1 MIDVMMMRAEK
12 EIGMGC
18 CGGICSDPDG
28 LINMEDEFSHHD
40 EERKNLQQLYL
51 MTLEIDPDIN
61 IQFIDPR
68 NLLAAAAYFWQQQRR
83 GRITRRRALASFL
96 LHSTYGAVFVNGEY
110 TASAGRYEERLLEWT
125 KS

>member
-40 EERKNLQQLYL
+40 EERKKLQQLYL
-51 MTLEIDPDIN
+51 KTLEIDPDIN
-61 IQFIDPR
+61 IQFMDPR

-83 GRITRRRALASFL
+83 GRIPRRRALTSLL

-110 TASAGRYEERLLEWT
+110 IASAGRYEERLLELIE
-125 KS
+125 S